1 MKIILLE
8 RVDNLGHIGDEV
20 TVRPGFARNFLFP
33 QHKALRANEANRKI
47 FVAQK
52 AQIEARNAAAR
63 AAASEA
69 GAGLEGKVFVL
80 IRSAGDSGQ
89 LYGSVSARDICDSA
103 EAAGFTLGRNQV
115 VLDRPIKTIGM
126 HALRVR
132 LHPEVVVGVSVN
144 VARSVDEAT
153 RQARGE
159 DVFASAMAEDRALA
173 DETANALYEANLE
186 AEADRLPADD
196 A

>member
-63 AAASEA
+63 AQASET

-103 EAAGFTLGRNQV
+103 EAQGFSLGRNQV
-115 VLDRPIKTIGM
+115 VLDRPIKSIGM
-126 HALRVR
+126 HNVRVR
-132 LHPEVVVGVSVN
+132 LHPEVVVGVTIN
-144 VARSVDEAT
+144 VARSVDEAA

-159 DVFASAMAEDRALA
+159 DVFATAMAEDRALA
-173 DETANALYEANLE
+173 DETANALYEANLA
-186 AEADRLPADD
+186 AEADRLPAED

>member
-33 QHKALRANEANRKI
+33 QQKALRANEANRKI
-47 FVAQK
+47 FAAQK

-63 AAASEA
+63 AQASEL
-69 GAGLEGKVFVL
+69 GAGLEGQVFVL

-103 EAAGFTLGRNQV
+103 GAAGFRLGRNQV

-144 VARSVDEAT
+144 VARSADEAA

-159 DVFASAMAEDRALA
+159 DVFATAMAEDRALA

-186 AEADRLPADD
+186 AEADRVPAED

>member
-103 EAAGFTLGRNQV
+103 ESAGFTLGRNQV